1 MSLILSTD
9 AGEAGSR
16 VSQANDPP
24 LERYRLAS
32 GNALLA
38 MNVFATDIRHPSL
51 ANSLSAD
58 QFVDGTATA
67 TSPLQS

>member
-9 AGEAGSR
+9 PGEAEPR
-16 VSQANDPP
+16 VSQASDPP

-32 GNALLA
+32 GKALLA
-38 MNVFATDIRHPSL
+38 MNVFATDIRNLSL

-58 QFVDGTATA
+58 QFVEGTATA